1 MLPQALKSCPKCNKS
16 PNLVTL
22 TEANFVPCEWRLN
35 NVPIVLQVAAVLR
48 QMVEFKL
55 LCKRRSSEHKCAVRW
70 SWKREGILTIL
81 LQQQIMASITELID
95 P

>member
-1 MLPQALKSCPKCNKS
+1 
-16 PNLVTL
+16 
-22 TEANFVPCEWRLN
+22 
-35 NVPIVLQVAAVLR
+35 VAAVLR

-55 LCKRRSSEHKCAVRW
+55 LCKRRCAEQKSVVRW
-70 SWKREGILTIL
+70 TWKREGILTIL